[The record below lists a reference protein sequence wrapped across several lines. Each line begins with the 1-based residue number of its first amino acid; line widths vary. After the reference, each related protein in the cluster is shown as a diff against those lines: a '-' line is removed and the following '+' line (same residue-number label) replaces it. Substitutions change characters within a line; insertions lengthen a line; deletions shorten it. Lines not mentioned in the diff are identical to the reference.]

1 MNNLSFIVNT
11 LENQNLCSK
20 QTYFREHQN
29 TKYFTQKFVTVTQ
42 TGKKKDIEYADVYSC
57 AQSHKFKNCTTKKL
71 PHSFGK

>member
-42 TGKKKDIEYADVYSC
+42 TGKKK
-57 AQSHKFKNCTTKKL
+57 T
-71 PHSFGK
+71 